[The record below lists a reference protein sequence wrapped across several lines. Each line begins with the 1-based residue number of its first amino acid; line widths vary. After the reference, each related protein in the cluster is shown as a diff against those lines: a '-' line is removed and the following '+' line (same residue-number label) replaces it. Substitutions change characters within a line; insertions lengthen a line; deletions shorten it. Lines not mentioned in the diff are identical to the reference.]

1 MTRPATR
8 ATKRRHAKGRDLTAL
23 AQFLMLS
30 GGPLRLALAF
40 AAGAIAAT
48 AMPPL
53 FFFPGLFA
61 GMTALVWLIDGA
73 EKKRSFFGRI
83 FGPAFRIGWMWGAG
97 YALVALHWVGF
108 AFFIEPQATGWIAP
122 FALLALSFGLG
133 LFFAFG
139 VQAAHWFWA
148 DGGQRIV
155 MLAVAL
161 TVSEWLR
168 GHILSGFPFDLGGY
182 VFSISEATMQGASL
196 IGIYG
201 LTFIALLAA
210 ATPALIWPNAGASLT
225 RRLMPL
231 GAALIVIAGMTG
243 FGVWRL
249 ASNEVTSLSSV
260 RFRLVQPNIPQTDK
274 WAPEKAEA
282 IFQSLLDLSA
292 QLTGPQDTGLAGV
305 THLIWP
311 ESVFPFVVASH
322 PDALARIARML
333 PSGTMLIAGA
343 AREDVA
349 ATPGEDG
356 ALPAFNSILAINDVG
371 EIIASYDKLRL
382 VPFGEYVPFGFLFRA
397 LGFSE
402 LVGTQSSFVPG
413 AGSERSFAPYATP
426 PVLPLICYEAIFAGD
441 LGPLAGE
448 AAWILNLTNDAW
460 FAGSIGPE
468 QHFQHARMRAV
479 EEGKPLVRVANTGVT
494 AIVDPYGRISGK
506 LPTDIAGVLDGALS
520 APINA
525 TVYSRYRSLPLA
537 VILGVAFA
545 VAVLRNLLERRKG
558 PQV

>member
-1 MTRPATR
+1 
-8 ATKRRHAKGRDLTAL
+8 
-23 AQFLMLS
+23 
-30 GGPLRLALAF
+30 
-40 AAGAIAAT
+40 
-48 AMPPL
+48 
-53 FFFPGLFA
+53 
-61 GMTALVWLIDGA
+61 
-73 EKKRSFFGRI
+73 
-83 FGPAFRIGWMWGAG
+83 MWGAG

-108 AFFIEPQATGWIAP
+108 AFFIEPQVTGWIAP
-122 FALLALSFGLG
+122 FALIALSLGLG
-133 LFFAFG
+133 LFFAAG
-139 VQAAHWFWA
+139 VQAAQWGWA

-155 MLAVAL
+155 MLATAL
-161 TVSEWLR
+161 TVTEWLR
-168 GHILSGFPFDLGGY
+168 GHVLSGFPFDLAGY
-182 VFSISEATMQGASL
+182 AFSITTETMQAGSL

-201 LTFIALLAA
+201 LTFIALLVA
-210 ATPALIWPNAGASLT
+210 ATPALIWPSAGASPT
-225 RRLMPL
+225 RRLMPF
-231 GAALIVIAGMTG
+231 GAAVLLVAGMTG
-243 FGVWRL
+243 FGAWRL
-249 ASNEVTSLSSV
+249 ASNEETSLSSI

-274 WAPEKAEA
+274 WDPAKAEA

-305 THLIWP
+305 THLVWP

-333 PSGTMLIAGA
+333 PPGSMLIAGA

-349 ATPGEDG
+349 ATPDEDG
-356 ALPAFNSILAINDVG
+356 ELPVFNSILAINDVG

-382 VPFGEYVPFGFLFRA
+382 VPFGEYVPFDFLFRS

-413 AGSERSFAPYATP
+413 AGSARSFAPYATP

-441 LGPLAGE
+441 LGPLAAD

-494 AIVDPYGRISGK
+494 ALVDSFGRVTGI
-506 LPTDIAGVLDGALS
+506 LRTDIAGVLDGALS
-520 APINA
+520 APING
-525 TVYSRYRSLPLA
+525 TVFSEYRSLPLA
-537 VILGVAFA
+537 IMLAIAFA
-545 VAVLRNLLERRKG
+545 VAVLRNRLEGSKG